1 MHSPT
6 LKLVPILLCNSF
18 KGENQN
24 SLRLHLVMRMALSV
38 REQCVL
44 KIILSINDKIIR
56 RYAGDSVNFLCE

>member
-1 MHSPT
+1 
-6 LKLVPILLCNSF
+6 
-18 KGENQN
+18 
-24 SLRLHLVMRMALSV
+24 MRMTLSV